1 MQNITFKRFVAC
13 LFFCGLS
20 LCGAGDWVSSLYAQ
34 RRMPSLLT
42 MPYLDK
48 FNQKLVNEHHQPST
62 KTAHANALL
71 NAYKALRTTTWVAAD
86 NDEVNKIVE
95 GINLAG
101 TLMKSLAHLPSNPLI
116 AQLLGGDF
124 QPYVVKRSDLKI
136 KMMY

>member
-1 MQNITFKRFVAC
+1 MQNVTFKRFVAC

-20 LCGAGDWVSSLYAQ
+20 LCGAGGWMSSLYAQ

-42 MPYLDK
+42 MPNLVEL
-48 FNQKLVNEHHQPST
+48 NQDLINEHHQPST

-71 NAYKALRTTTWVAAD
+71 DAYKALRTTTWVAAD

-116 AQLLGGDF
+116 AQLLGGHF

-136 KMMY
+136 KMMR